1 MTEPIQVAPYQRCAV
16 RPEVKAHNDDSRE
29 VLHLIS
35 TNSIDRA
42 GDVVEPGGAG
52 LENFL
57 KNPVVM
63 RNHSY
68 LTQDIIGRATSV
80 TIDKDG
86 IWARTQF
93 RDTEVGKEAHAL
105 SKEGLGGWSIGF
117 RPVKHESIEDDK
129 GVFRGIRFKEWE
141 LLEYSQVPIPM
152 NQDAVQS
159 AVQRGLVSE
168 AHVSL
173 FFEVEPEM
181 EVVAI
186 DAGPAVAETV
196 ADTADTTKQV
206 TAPEKPAD
214 EAAPKEANVE
224 PAPRHFDIHPA
235 MLAIDRVRTTLARD
249 TAARKLNEISKR

>member
-1 MTEPIQVAPYQRCAV
+1 MSDEHIQVAPYQRCAV
-16 RPEVKAHNDDSRE
+16 QPEVKAHNDDSRE

-86 IWARTQF
+86 IWARTAF
-93 RDTEVGKEAHAL
+93 RDTEVGREAHAL

-129 GVFRGIRFKEWE
+129 GVYRGIRFKEWE

-168 AHVSL
+168 ANVPL
-173 FFEVEPEM
+173 FFNVTEPKQ
-181 EVVAI
+181 AI
-186 DAGPAVAETV
+186 E
-196 ADTADTTKQV
+196 
-206 TAPEKPAD
+206 PEKPAD
-214 EAAPKEANVE
+214 EAAPSEANVE
-224 PAPRHFDIHPA
+224 PAQRRYDTHPA
-235 MLAIDRVRTTLARD
+235 MLAIARVRRSFERD
-249 TAARKLNEISKR
+249 NAAQRIAEAAGNTP